1 MFRELNLH
9 PVYTSDEDN
18 IARDFYIPVLRNAQ
32 TFNRTSAYFSA
43 RALAAY
49 SEGLEYFS
57 IHGQKYRLI
66 ISKDITEYDF
76 KQLKAG
82 YALRKKVLDNM
93 VDDFMESLTLAEEKN
108 ISNLAYFI
116 AKGVVD
122 IKIAFKEKGIFHDKC
137 GIITDERGDKICF
150 RGSNNETEA
159 AINANYES
167 FQVTCSW
174 LDPTGFYT
182 EGIVKSEEEFEHLW
196 NNKKD
201 NIVVLPVEDVIIK
214 EIMKYNKGRK
224 IVEEIFLKRD
234 IAILDIEGGQLLLHL
249 NMESTEWLLS
259 KTFFKARLKHRIE
272 KL

>member
-82 YALRKKVLDNM
+82 YALRKKILDNM
-93 VDDFMESLTLAEEKN
+93 VGDFMESLTIAEEKTSQ
-108 ISNLAYFI
+108 ILHI
-116 AKGVVD
+116 LLQK
-122 IKIAFKEKGIFHDKC
+122 
-137 GIITDERGDKICF
+137 
-150 RGSNNETEA
+150 
-159 AINANYES
+159 
-167 FQVTCSW
+167 
-174 LDPTGFYT
+174 
-182 EGIVKSEEEFEHLW
+182 
-196 NNKKD
+196 
-201 NIVVLPVEDVIIK
+201 VL
-214 EIMKYNKGRK
+214 
-224 IVEEIFLKRD
+224 L
-234 IAILDIEGGQLLLHL
+234 
-249 NMESTEWLLS
+249 T
-259 KTFFKARLKHRIE
+259 
-272 KL
+272 